1 MNRPI
6 STRAPQM
13 NRRLPLIVSVFL
25 CSIALPR
32 LAETGGEGTIPVVTT
47 ILPYK
52 EFIEAVGGERVSVSV
67 LIPPGAN
74 PHAFEPT
81 PSALRRAAEAV
92 VYVKAGTGIEFELV
106 WADKIVAQRKGIAV
120 CDSSRGIALAGEE
133 GSGERHGHHPGGK
146 DPHVWLSP
154 RLARTIVCNIRD
166 CLIESA
172 PEYAAE
178 FRANAEQ
185 YLERLNALDLEISAL
200 FPPGGN
206 RAFLIVHP
214 AWGYF
219 ARDYGLEQIA
229 VEEEGKEPSPRRLA
243 ALIETAKAKGLTRVF
258 VSPQVSDQAAR
269 SLARELGGA
278 VVTVDDLAGDYIDNL
293 RSFSRML
300 AN

>member
-1 MNRPI
+1 MNRC
-6 STRAPQM
+6 
-13 NRRLPLIVSVFL
+13 LPLIVSALL
-25 CSIALPR
+25 CLTAPPSR
-32 LAETGGEGTIPVVTT
+32 AETGGEGTIPVVTT

-120 CDSSRGIALAGEE
+120 CDSSRGIALIGEAGAGEE
-133 GSGERHGHHPGGK
+133 GLHPGGK

-154 RLARTIVCNIRD
+154 RLARTIVDNIRD
-166 CLIESA
+166 CLSESA
-172 PEYAAE
+172 PEYADE
-178 FRANAEQ
+178 FRANAEKYRQ
-185 YLERLNALDLEISAL
+185 RLNALDREISAL
-200 FPPGGN
+200 FPPGGK

-258 VSPQVSDQAAR
+258 VSPQVNDQAAR
-269 SLARELGGA
+269 SLAREIGGE
-278 VVTVDDLAGDYIDNL
+278 VVTADDLAGDYIDNL